1 MKSKLFQYVF
11 EGGGSLCWVFIAAH
25 GLAASSCWGLLF
37 IVVHRLLITVTSLAA
52 EHGLEGLRTSVV
64 EASGL

>member
-1 MKSKLFQYVF
+1 M
-11 EGGGSLCWVFIAAH
+11 FIAAH
-25 GLAASSCWGLLF
+25 GLAASSWWGLLF

>member
-52 EHGLEGLRTSVV
+52 EHGL
-64 EASGL
+64 